1 MKSSFTKLRN
11 LIAAAMLLASANLAW
26 GGVIIDRIVA
36 VVNREVITQS
46 ELDEAAQAIKKSR
59 LADPAAATLSATG
72 EPGDL
77 NANLQRDL
85 LNQMIEQKL
94 FQQEAKK
101 SGIRVNDAELDL
113 ALKDIEER
121 NRFPNREALKQ
132 AVTQENVS
140 WEKYVEDLR
149 NQLTV
154 LKLMNREIDSNL
166 LITDT
171 EVRDYYN
178 THPEEFELPEQIR
191 LKQILIRIPEGAS
204 TEVIER
210 KRQKAEAA
218 LAESRKGEDFIQL
231 VEKYSDGAERRA
243 AGDLGAFKKG
253 DLTPEI
259 DRVIFSLKDGDVSP
273 VIQTGLGFHLFKVQ
287 VPSDLQKLPFEKV
300 KKEIEEKLLNE
311 KRTALRQKWVDG
323 IWSRSFVEVK

>member
-1 MKSSFTKLRN
+1 MKSSFRKCCN
-11 LIAAAMLLASANLAW
+11 LAAAIVFTSASLAW
-26 GGVIIDRIVA
+26 GGVMIDRIVA

-46 ELDEAAQAIKKSR
+46 ELDEAAQALKKAR
-59 LADPAAATLSATG
+59 LTDPAAAALNPVG
-72 EPGDL
+72 EPGDP
-77 NANLQRDL
+77 NVQRDL

-101 SGIRVNDAELDL
+101 SGIRVSDAELDL
-113 ALKDIEER
+113 ALRDIQER
-121 NRFPNREALKQ
+121 NRFPTREALQQ

-166 LITDT
+166 LITDSDVQT
-171 EVRDYYN
+171 YYDA
-178 THPEEFELPEQIR
+178 HPEAFQLPEQIR
-191 LKQILIRIPEGAS
+191 LKQILIRIPEGA
-204 TEVIER
+204 TAEVVER
-210 KRQKAEAA
+210 KRQKAEQVWV
-218 LAESRKGEDFIQL
+218 ESKQGEDFVRL
-231 VEKYSDGAERRA
+231 VEKHSDGAERRTG
-243 AGDLGAFKKG
+243 GDLGAFKKG

-259 DRVIFSLKDGDVSP
+259 DRVVFSLKDGEVSP
-273 VIQTGLGFHLFKVQ
+273 VVQTGLGFHLFKVQ
-287 VPSDLQKLPFEKV
+287 VPSDVQKQPFEKV

-311 KRTALRQKWVDG
+311 KRTALRKKWVDE

>member
-1 MKSSFTKLRN
+1 MKSSFTKRYSWV
-11 LIAAAMLLASANLAW
+11 AAAIVLASANLAW

-46 ELDEAAQAIKKSR
+46 ELDEAAQALKKAR
-59 LADPAAATLSATG
+59 LADPAALSPTG
-72 EPGDL
+72 EPGDPHS
-77 NANLQRDL
+77 NLQRDL

-101 SGIRVNDAELDL
+101 SGIRVSDAELDL

-121 NRFPNREALKQ
+121 NRFPSREALKQ
-132 AVTQENVS
+132 AVTQENVP

-149 NQLTV
+149 NQLTI
-154 LKLMNREIDSNL
+154 LKLMNRAIDSNL

-171 EVRDYYN
+171 EVRAYYDA
-178 THPEEFELPEQIR
+178 HPEAFRLPEQIR
-191 LKQILIRIPEGAS
+191 LKQILIRIPEGAP
-204 TEVIER
+204 TEVIEQ
-210 KRQKAEAA
+210 KRQRAEQVLAEA
-218 LAESRKGEDFIQL
+218 RTGEEFIQL
-231 VEKYSDGAERRA
+231 VEKYSDGSERRA
-243 AGDLGAFKKG
+243 GGDLGAFKKG

-287 VPSDLQKLPFEKV
+287 VPSDLQKQPFEKV

-311 KRTALRQKWVDG
+311 KRTALRQKWVDELWG
-323 IWSRSFVEVK
+323 RSFVEVK

>member
-11 LIAAAMLLASANLAW
+11 LIAAATLLASANLAW
-26 GGVIIDRIVA
+26 SGVIVDRIVA

-46 ELDEAAQAIKKSR
+46 ELDEAAQALKKSR
-59 LADPAAATLSATG
+59 LADPAALSPT
-72 EPGDL
+72 EPDP
-77 NANLQRDL
+77 NASLQRDL

-101 SGIRVNDAELDL
+101 SGIRVSDAELDL

-121 NRFPNREALKQ
+121 NHFPSREAFKQ
-132 AVTQENVS
+132 AVTRENVS

-171 EVRDYYN
+171 EVRAYYDA
-178 THPEEFELPEQIR
+178 HPEEFQLPEQLR

-210 KRQKAEAA
+210 KRRKAEQV
-218 LAESRKGEDFIQL
+218 LAESRKGEDFVQL
-231 VEKYSDGAERRA
+231 VEKYSDGAERRSG
-243 AGDLGAFKKG
+243 GDLGAFKKG

-287 VPSDLQKLPFEKV
+287 VPSDLQKQPFEKV

-311 KRTALRQKWVDG
+311 KRTALRQKWVDELWG
-323 IWSRSFVEVK
+323 RSFVEVK

>member
-1 MKSSFTKLRN
+1 MRSSFAKLCN
-11 LIAAAMLLASANLAW
+11 LAAAAIVLAGANFAW

-46 ELDEAAQAIKKSR
+46 ELDEAAHALKKSR
-59 LADPAAATLSATG
+59 LADPAALNPAA
-72 EPGDL
+72 EPGDPS
-77 NANLQRDL
+77 LQRDL

-101 SGIRVNDAELDL
+101 SGIRVSDAELEL

-121 NRFPNREALKQ
+121 NHFPNREALKQ
-132 AVTQENVS
+132 AVTRENVS

-149 NQLTV
+149 TQLTV

-166 LITDT
+166 VITDT
-171 EVRDYYN
+171 DVQAYYDA
-178 THPEEFELPEQIR
+178 HPEEFQLPEQIH

-204 TEVIER
+204 AETVER
-210 KRQKAEAA
+210 KRQKAEQV
-218 LAESRKGEDFIQL
+218 LTEYQKGEDFVRL
-231 VEKYSDGAERRA
+231 VEKYSDGSERRA
-243 AGDLGAFKKG
+243 GGDLGAFKKG

-259 DRVIFSLKDGDVSP
+259 DRVVFSLKDGEVSP
-273 VIQTGLGFHLFKVQ
+273 VVQTGLGFHLFKVQ
-287 VPSDLQKLPFEKV
+287 VPSNGQKQPFEKV
-300 KKEIEEKLLNE
+300 KKQIEEKLLHE
-311 KRTALRQKWVDG
+311 QRTALRKKWVDE

>member
-1 MKSSFTKLRN
+1 MKSSFTKLCS
-11 LIAAAMLLASANLAW
+11 LAAATILFASANFVW

-46 ELDEAAQAIKKSR
+46 ELEEAAHALQKSR
-59 LADPAAATLSATG
+59 LTDPAALGPAG
-72 EPGDL
+72 EPDPH
-77 NANLQRDL
+77 LQRDL

-101 SGIRVNDAELDL
+101 SGIRISDAELDL

-121 NRFPNREALKQ
+121 NRFPSREALKA
-132 AVTQENVS
+132 AVTRENVS

-166 LITDT
+166 LITDSDI
-171 EVRDYYN
+171 RAYYDA
-178 THPEEFELPEQIR
+178 HPEEFQLPEQIR

-210 KRQKAEAA
+210 KRQKAEQV
-218 LAESRKGEDFIQL
+218 LAESRKGEDFVQL
-231 VEKYSDGAERRA
+231 VEKYSDGAERRSG
-243 AGDLGAFKKG
+243 GDLGAFKKG
-253 DLTPEI
+253 ELTPEI
-259 DRVIFSLKDGDVSP
+259 DRVVFSLKDGEVSP
-273 VIQTGLGFHLFKVQ
+273 VIQTGLGFHLFKVE
-287 VPSDLQKLPFEKV
+287 VPSEVRKQPFEKV

-311 KRTALRQKWVDG
+311 KRTALRKKWVDE